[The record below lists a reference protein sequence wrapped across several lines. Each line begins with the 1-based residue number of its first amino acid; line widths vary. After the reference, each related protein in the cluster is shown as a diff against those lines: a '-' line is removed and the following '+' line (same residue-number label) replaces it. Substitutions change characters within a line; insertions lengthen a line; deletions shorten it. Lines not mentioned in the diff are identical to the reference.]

1 MDDPPRTDAASAAP
15 PASGD
20 VPRPAPSAAP
30 PSAAPSATPSAA
42 APAPAERSREQAKQW
57 KKERK
62 LQAQQKKQAPPAPAS
77 DKPKASRPPR
87 EASPMVQLS
96 KAFAYMLRHGAE
108 KEFLA
113 MRPDGYLRVDAI
125 LARPKLQKIAMPAED
140 GATRAPNADDVRE
153 MVRASDKQRFAL
165 ASGTAEGPEGPGD
178 VLWVRAVQGHSLAS
192 VTELDLTP
200 LTPETVGAHLSAVDG
215 YHYAIHG
222 TTAPAWTAIL
232 ASGALK
238 TMGRNHIH
246 LARGLPGASGVI
258 SGMRATSTRLV
269 WVDVDRA
276 LADGVPFWVSAN
288 GVVLTSGR
296 EGALPLV
303 YVREVRDEQGVQV
316 WP

>member
-1 MDDPPRTDAASAAP
+1 MAESSRTDAAPAASA
-15 PASGD
+15 D
-20 VPRPAPSAAP
+20 VPHPAPSAVPHGPAP
-30 PSAAPSATPSAA
+30 GPAP
-42 APAPAERSREQAKQW
+42 PAPAERSREQAKQW

-62 LQAQQKKQAPPAPAS
+62 LQAQQKKQAPPAPTS
-77 DKPKASRPPR
+77 EKPKASRPPR
-87 EASPMVQLS
+87 DASPMVQLS

-113 MRPDGYLRVDAI
+113 IRPDGYLRVDAI

-140 GATRAPNADDVRE
+140 GATRAPNADDVCE

-165 ASGTAEGPEGPGD
+165 ASGTARAPGEPGD

-200 LTPETVGAHLSAVDG
+200 LTPETVGDHLSEVDG

-222 TTAPAWTAIL
+222 TTAPAWSAIV

-296 EGALPLV
+296 EGALPLA
-303 YVREVRDEQGVQV
+303 YVRVVRDEQGGQV

>member
-1 MDDPPRTDAASAAP
+1 MEDPRTDAASVRSDAAP
-15 PASGD
+15 AG
-20 VPRPAPSAAP
+20 VPSAE
-30 PSAAPSATPSAA
+30 PSATAQGTD
-42 APAPAERSREQAKQW
+42 APAPAAPAERSREQAKQW

-62 LQAQQKKQAPPAPAS
+62 LQAQQKKQAPAAPAAPAAA
-77 DKPKASRPPR
+77 KPKPNRPPR
-87 EASPMVQLS
+87 DASPAVQLS

-113 MRPDGYLRVDAI
+113 IRPDGYIRVDAI

-140 GATRAPNADDVRE
+140 GTTRAPNADDVRE

-165 ASGTAEGPEGPGD
+165 ASGTAEAPEGAGD

-200 LTPETVGAHLSAVDG
+200 LTRANVGEHLSEVDG

-222 TTAPAWTAIL
+222 TTVEAWSAIV

-238 TMGRNHIH
+238 TMGRIHIH

-276 LADGVPFWVSAN
+276 LCDGVPFFVSAN

-296 EGALPLV
+296 DGALPLS
-303 YVREVRDEQGVQV
+303 YVRVVRDERGVQV